1 MRGLRI
7 AAALTGLG
15 ALLCAG
21 PARALLPP
29 EPQAEE
35 TPVVA
40 RSAVALALLERAAQ
54 LAHAQSW
61 RATERVLS
69 LASGAP
75 VVTVAEVQHG
85 IDGHGAVDALDP
97 RLFSL
102 LASHYELLLAGQG
115 ICDGHRAQVVEVRR
129 PGSSRALVGRFWVDV
144 RSGLVLRREVLD
156 DAGALLR
163 RTDLLDVRVATPA
176 ATLSTGLTASPPLG
190 ERLDAAELAAVEA
203 TGVPVVRTLPGH
215 LDLYDA
221 RRLPG
226 DVLQLAYSD
235 GLSTLSLFVQR
246 GAMPATATGVVRT
259 VGGGQVWQ
267 SPGEPERVVWSAD
280 GRTWT
285 LVSDAAPA
293 VVDEVLLV
301 LPHTRRQVGEDGVA
315 PRVWRGMSRVGSW
328 LNPFA

>member
-1 MRGLRI
+1 VRRLRI

-15 ALLCAG
+15 ALVCAG
-21 PARALLPP
+21 QARAQLAP
-29 EPQAEE
+29 EPLGDEA
-35 TPVVA
+35 PVVQ
-40 RSAVALALLERAAQ
+40 RSEGALALLERAAQ

-69 LASGAP
+69 MASGAP
-75 VVTVAEVQHG
+75 VVTVAAVQHG
-85 IDGHGAVDALDP
+85 VDGHGAVDALDP

-102 LASHYELLLAGQG
+102 LVSHYELHLAGQG
-115 ICDGHRAQVVEVRR
+115 LCDGHRAQVVEVRR
-129 PGSSRALVGRFWVDV
+129 PSSAGALAGRFWVDV
-144 RSGLVLRREVLD
+144 SSGLVLRREVLD

-176 ATLSTGLTASPPLG
+176 ATLSTGLIASPPQG
-190 ERLDAAELAAVEA
+190 ERLDAVELAAEEA
-203 TGVPVVRTLPGH
+203 TGVPVVRSLPGH

-235 GLSTLSLFVQR
+235 GLSTLSLFVQQ
-246 GAMPATATGVVRT
+246 GTMPTTASGVVRT
-259 VGGGQVWQ
+259 VGGGQVWM
-267 SPGEPERVVWSAD
+267 SPGEPERVVWAAD

-293 VVDEVLLV
+293 VVDQVLVV
-301 LPHTRRQVGEDGVA
+301 LPHTGRGVSEDGVA

>member
-1 MRGLRI
+1 MRRLRI

-15 ALLCAG
+15 ALVCAG
-21 PARALLPP
+21 QARALLPP
-29 EPQAEE
+29 EPQSEE
-35 TPVVA
+35 VPVVA
-40 RSAVALALLERAAQ
+40 RSADALALLERAAQ
-54 LAHAQSW
+54 LAHARSW

-69 LASGAP
+69 MASGAP
-75 VVTVAEVQHG
+75 VVTEAAVQHG
-85 IDGHGAVDALDP
+85 VDGHGAVDALDP

-102 LASHYELLLAGQG
+102 LVSHYDLRLAGQG
-115 ICDGHRAQVVEVRR
+115 VCDGHRAQVVEVRR
-129 PGSSRALVGRFWVDV
+129 PGLRSGLAGRFWVDV
-144 RSGLVLRREVLD
+144 SSGLVLRREVLD
-156 DAGALLR
+156 AAGALLR

-176 ATLSTGLTASPPLG
+176 ATLSTGLTATPPLG
-190 ERLDAAELAAVEA
+190 ERLDAAGLAAVEA
-203 TGVPVVRTLPGH
+203 TGVPVVRTLPGQ

-235 GLSTLSLFVQR
+235 GLSTLSLFVQQ
-246 GAMPATATGVVRT
+246 GTMPSTASGVVRT

-267 SPGEPERVVWSAD
+267 APGEPERVVWAAD

-285 LVSDAAPA
+285 LVSDAAPSL
-293 VVDEVLLV
+293 VEQVLLV
-301 LPHTRRQVGEDGVA
+301 LPHTPRRVGEDGVA